1 MMSLSDLKKSNS
13 NFDFLQ
19 KELEKIANP
28 EKEKTSFQEDARY
41 WRAAVDKAGNG
52 YAIVR
57 FLPAIEGEELP
68 WVRVFSHGFQG
79 PSGRWYI
86 ENSLTTLGKSDPV
99 SDANNE
105 LWNSGSEA
113 NKELARKR
121 KRRLNYIS
129 NILVVKDPANPENE
143 GKTFLFKYGKKIFDK
158 INDVMFPAFADEQA
172 INPFDFWKGA
182 NFKLKIRKVEGFT
195 NYDKSEFEGTTE
207 LFEGN
212 DDKIEAVWKGQHSL
226 QQFVDPSNFKPYE
239 ELKKKFD
246 EIIGN
251 TSASAVSN
259 VTETVLEHAE
269 KFGPA
274 GGANDIPIEQPV
286 STDEKSDDAMSYFK
300 KLAEQ
305 D

>member
-28 EKEKTSFQEDARY
+28 EKEKTSYQEDTRY

-52 YAIVR
+52 YAVIR

-99 SDANNE
+99 SDATNE

-172 INPFDFWKGA
+172 VNPFDFWEGA
-182 NFKLKIRKVEGFT
+182 NFKLKIRKVE
-195 NYDKSEFEGTTE
+195 
-207 LFEGN
+207 
-212 DDKIEAVWKGQHSL
+212 
-226 QQFVDPSNFKPYE
+226 QFVDPSNFKPYE

-251 TSASAVSN
+251 TSGAVSN

>member
-28 EKEKTSFQEDARY
+28 EKEKTSYQEDTRY

-52 YAIVR
+52 YAVVR

-195 NYDKSEFEGTTE
+195 NYDKSEFEGITE
-207 LFEGN
+207 LFEGD
-212 DDKIEAVWKGQHSL
+212 DDKIEAVWKAEHAL

-251 TSASAVSN
+251 TSGAVSN

-274 GGANDIPIEQPV
+274 GGADDIPIEQPV

>member
-1 MMSLSDLKKSNS
+1 MSLSDLKKSNS

-28 EKEKTSFQEDARY
+28 EKEKTSYQEDTRY

-52 YAIVR
+52 YAVVR

-195 NYDKSEFEGTTE
+195 NYDKSEFEGITE
-207 LFEGN
+207 LFEGD
-212 DDKIEAVWKGQHSL
+212 DDKIEAVWKAEHAL

-251 TSASAVSN
+251 TSGAVSN

>member
-1 MMSLSDLKKSNS
+1 MSLSDLKKSNS

-28 EKEKTSFQEDARY
+28 EKEKTSYQEDTRY

-52 YAIVR
+52 YAVIR

-172 INPFDFWKGA
+172 VNPFDFWKGA
-182 NFKLKIRKVEGFT
+182 NFKLKFLKVMMIRLRLYGRLNT
-195 NYDKSEFEGTTE
+195 LYN
-207 LFEGN
+207 
-212 DDKIEAVWKGQHSL
+212 SL
-226 QQFVDPSNFKPYE
+226 STHLTSNLMK
-239 ELKKKFD
+239 
-246 EIIGN
+246 N
-251 TSASAVSN
+251 
-259 VTETVLEHAE
+259 
-269 KFGPA
+269 
-274 GGANDIPIEQPV
+274 
-286 STDEKSDDAMSYFK
+286 
-300 KLAEQ
+300 
-305 D
+305 

>member
-1 MMSLSDLKKSNS
+1 MSLSDLKKSNS

-28 EKEKTSFQEDARY
+28 EKEKTSYQEDTRY

-52 YAIVR
+52 YAVVR

-172 INPFDFWKGA
+172 VNPFDFWKGA

-212 DDKIEAVWKGQHSL
+212 DDKIEAVWKAEHAL

-251 TSASAVSN
+251 TSGAVSN

>member
-1 MMSLSDLKKSNS
+1 MSLSDLKKSNS

-28 EKEKTSFQEDARY
+28 EKEKTSYQEDTRY

-52 YAIVR
+52 YAVVR

-195 NYDKSEFEGTTE
+195 NYDKSEFEGITE

-212 DDKIEAVWKGQHSL
+212 DDKIEAVWKAEHAL

-251 TSASAVSN
+251 TSGAVSN
-259 VTETVLEHAE
+259 VTETVLDHAE

>member
-1 MMSLSDLKKSNS
+1 MSLSDLKKSNS

-28 EKEKTSFQEDARY
+28 EKEKTSYQEDTRY

-52 YAIVR
+52 YAVIR

-158 INDVMFPAFADEQA
+158 INDVMFPAFADEQTV
-172 INPFDFWKGA
+172 NPFDFWKGA

-212 DDKIEAVWKGQHSL
+212 DDKIEAVWKAEHAL

-251 TSASAVSN
+251 TSGAVSN

>member
-172 INPFDFWKGA
+172 VNPFDFWKGA
-182 NFKLKIRKVEGFT
+182 NFNLKIRKVEGFT

>member
-1 MMSLSDLKKSNS
+1 MSLSDLKKSNS

-28 EKEKTSFQEDARY
+28 EKEKTTYQEDTRY

-52 YAIVR
+52 YAVIR

-195 NYDKSEFEGTTE
+195 NYDKSEFEGITE

-212 DDKIEAVWKGQHSL
+212 DDKIEAVWKAEHAL

-246 EIIGN
+246 EIVGN

-274 GGANDIPIEQPV
+274 GGADDIPIEQPV

>member
-1 MMSLSDLKKSNS
+1 MSLSDLKKSNS

-28 EKEKTSFQEDARY
+28 EKEKTSYQEDTRY

-52 YAIVR
+52 YAVIR

-172 INPFDFWKGA
+172 VNPFDFWKGA

-212 DDKIEAVWKGQHSL
+212 DDKIEAVWKAEHAL

>member
-1 MMSLSDLKKSNS
+1 MSLSDLKKSNS

-28 EKEKTSFQEDARY
+28 EKEKTSYQEDTRY

-52 YAIVR
+52 YAVIR

-172 INPFDFWKGA
+172 VNPFDFWKGA

-195 NYDKSEFEGTTE
+195 NYDKSEFEGITE
-207 LFEGN
+207 LFEGD
-212 DDKIEAVWKGQHSL
+212 DDKIEAVWKAEHAL

-251 TSASAVSN
+251 TSGAVSN

>member
-1 MMSLSDLKKSNS
+1 MSLSDLKKSNS

-28 EKEKTSFQEDARY
+28 EKEKTSYQEDTRY

-52 YAIVR
+52 YAVVR

-195 NYDKSEFEGTTE
+195 NYDKSEFEGITE
-207 LFEGN
+207 LFEGD
-212 DDKIEAVWKGQHSL
+212 DDKIEAVWKAEHAL

-239 ELKKKFD
+239 ELKKKLD

-251 TSASAVSN
+251 TSGAVSN
-259 VTETVLEHAE
+259 VTETVLDHAE

-274 GGANDIPIEQPV
+274 GGADDIPIEQPV

>member
-1 MMSLSDLKKSNS
+1 MSLSDLKKSNS

-28 EKEKTSFQEDARY
+28 EKEKTSYQEDTRY

-52 YAIVR
+52 YAVVR

-105 LWNSGSEA
+105 LWNSSSEA

-195 NYDKSEFEGTTE
+195 NYDKSEDEGITE
-207 LFEGN
+207 LFEGD
-212 DDKIEAVWKGQHSL
+212 DDKIEAVWKAEHAL

-251 TSASAVSN
+251 TSGAVSN
-259 VTETVLEHAE
+259 VTETVLDHAE

-274 GGANDIPIEQPV
+274 GGADDIPIEQPV

>member
-1 MMSLSDLKKSNS
+1 MSLSDLKKSNS

-28 EKEKTSFQEDARY
+28 EKEKTSYQEDTRY

-52 YAIVR
+52 YAVVR

-182 NFKLKIRKVEGFT
+182 HFKLKIRKVEGFT
-195 NYDKSEFEGTTE
+195 NYDKSEFEGITE
-207 LFEGN
+207 LFEGD
-212 DDKIEAVWKGQHSL
+212 DDKIEAVWKAEHAL

-259 VTETVLEHAE
+259 VTETVLDHAE

-274 GGANDIPIEQPV
+274 GGADDIPIEQPV

>member
-1 MMSLSDLKKSNS
+1 MSLSDLKKSNS

-28 EKEKTSFQEDARY
+28 EKEKTSYQEDTRY

-52 YAIVR
+52 YAVVR

-212 DDKIEAVWKGQHSL
+212 DDKIEAVWKAEHAL

-251 TSASAVSN
+251 TSGAVSN

>member
-28 EKEKTSFQEDARY
+28 EKEKTSYQEDTRY

-52 YAIVR
+52 YAVIR

-172 INPFDFWKGA
+172 VNPFDFWKGA

-212 DDKIEAVWKGQHSL
+212 DDKIEAVWKAEHAL

-251 TSASAVSN
+251 TSGAVSN

>member
-1 MMSLSDLKKSNS
+1 MSLSDLKKSNS

-28 EKEKTSFQEDARY
+28 EKEKTSYQEDTRY

-52 YAIVR
+52 YAVIR

-129 NILVVKDPANPENE
+129 NILVVKDP
-143 GKTFLFKYGKKIFDK
+143 
-158 INDVMFPAFADEQA
+158 
-172 INPFDFWKGA
+172 
-182 NFKLKIRKVEGFT
+182 
-195 NYDKSEFEGTTE
+195 SESRERR
-207 LFEGN
+207 
-212 DDKIEAVWKGQHSL
+212 
-226 QQFVDPSNFKPYE
+226 
-239 ELKKKFD
+239 
-246 EIIGN
+246 
-251 TSASAVSN
+251 
-259 VTETVLEHAE
+259 
-269 KFGPA
+269 
-274 GGANDIPIEQPV
+274 
-286 STDEKSDDAMSYFK
+286 
-300 KLAEQ
+300 
-305 D
+305 

>member
-28 EKEKTSFQEDARY
+28 EKEKTSYQEDTRY

-52 YAIVR
+52 YAVVR

-195 NYDKSEFEGTTE
+195 NYDKSEFEGITE
-207 LFEGN
+207 LFEGD
-212 DDKIEAVWKGQHSL
+212 DDKIEAVWKAEHAL
-226 QQFVDPSNFKPYE
+226 QQFVDPANFKPYE
-239 ELKKKFD
+239 VLKKKFD

-251 TSASAVSN
+251 TSGAVSN
-259 VTETVLEHAE
+259 VTETVLDHAE

-274 GGANDIPIEQPV
+274 GGADDIPIEQPV

>member
-1 MMSLSDLKKSNS
+1 MSLSDLKKSNS

-28 EKEKTSFQEDARY
+28 EKEKTSYQEDTRY

-52 YAIVR
+52 YAVVR

-121 KRRLNYIS
+121 KRRLIYIS

-195 NYDKSEFEGTTE
+195 NYDKSEFEGITE
-207 LFEGN
+207 LFEGD
-212 DDKIEAVWKGQHSL
+212 DDKIEAVWKAEHAL

-251 TSASAVSN
+251 TSGAVSN
-259 VTETVLEHAE
+259 VTETVLDHAE

-274 GGANDIPIEQPV
+274 GGADDIPIEQPV

>member
-1 MMSLSDLKKSNS
+1 MSLSDLKKSNS

-28 EKEKTSFQEDARY
+28 EKEKTSYQEDTRY

-52 YAIVR
+52 YAVVR

-86 ENSLTTLGKSDPV
+86 ENSITTLGKSDPV

-195 NYDKSEFEGTTE
+195 NYDKSEFEGITE
-207 LFEGN
+207 LFEGD
-212 DDKIEAVWKGQHSL
+212 DDKIEAVWKAEHAL

-251 TSASAVSN
+251 TSGAVSN
-259 VTETVLEHAE
+259 VTETVLDHAE

-274 GGANDIPIEQPV
+274 GGADDIPIEQPV

>member
-1 MMSLSDLKKSNS
+1 MSLSDLKKSNS

-28 EKEKTSFQEDARY
+28 EKEKTTYQEDTRY

-52 YAIVR
+52 YAVIR

-195 NYDKSEFEGTTE
+195 NYDKSEFEGITE
-207 LFEGN
+207 LFEGD
-212 DDKIEAVWKGQHSL
+212 DDKIEAVWKAEHAL

>member
-1 MMSLSDLKKSNS
+1 MSLSDLKKSNS

-28 EKEKTSFQEDARY
+28 EKEKTSYQEDTRY

-52 YAIVR
+52 YAVIR

-172 INPFDFWKGA
+172 VNPFDFWKGA

>member
-1 MMSLSDLKKSNS
+1 MSLDTLKRTNSLDKLLGAVQLENAPQEKKSYK
-13 NFDFLQ
+13 DERLW
-19 KELEKIANP
+19 KPEL
-28 EKEKTSFQEDARY
+28 
-41 WRAAVDKAGNG
+41 DKSGNG
-52 YAIVR
+52 YAVLR

-195 NYDKSEFEGTTE
+195 NYDKSEFEGITE
-207 LFEGN
+207 LFEGD
-212 DDKIEAVWKGQHSL
+212 DDKIEAVWKAEHAL

-251 TSASAVSN
+251 TSGAVSN
-259 VTETVLEHAE
+259 VTETVLDHAE

-274 GGANDIPIEQPV
+274 GGADDIPIEQPV

>member
-1 MMSLSDLKKSNS
+1 MSLSDLKKSNS

-28 EKEKTSFQEDARY
+28 EKEKTSYQEDTRY

-52 YAIVR
+52 YAVIR

-182 NFKLKIRKVEGFT
+182 NFKLKMRKVEGFT
-195 NYDKSEFEGTTE
+195 NYDKSEFEGITE
-207 LFEGN
+207 LFEGD
-212 DDKIEAVWKGQHSL
+212 DDKIEAVWKAEHAL

-251 TSASAVSN
+251 TSGAVSN

>member
-28 EKEKTSFQEDARY
+28 EKEKTSYQEDTRY

-52 YAIVR
+52 YAVIR

-195 NYDKSEFEGTTE
+195 NYDKSEFEGITE
-207 LFEGN
+207 LFEGD
-212 DDKIEAVWKGQHSL
+212 DDKIEAVWKAEHAL

-251 TSASAVSN
+251 TSGAVSN
-259 VTETVLEHAE
+259 VTETVLDHAE

-274 GGANDIPIEQPV
+274 GGADDIPIEQPV

>member
-1 MMSLSDLKKSNS
+1 MSLSDLKKSNS

-28 EKEKTSFQEDARY
+28 EKEKTSYQEDTRY

-52 YAIVR
+52 YAVVR

-195 NYDKSEFEGTTE
+195 NYDKSEFEGITE
-207 LFEGN
+207 LFEGD
-212 DDKIEAVWKGQHSL
+212 DDKIEAVWKAEHAL

-251 TSASAVSN
+251 TTGAVSN
-259 VTETVLEHAE
+259 VTETVLDHAE

-274 GGANDIPIEQPV
+274 GGADDIPIEQPV

>member
-1 MMSLSDLKKSNS
+1 MSLSDLKKSNS

-28 EKEKTSFQEDARY
+28 EKEKTSYQEDTRY

-52 YAIVR
+52 YAVVR

-195 NYDKSEFEGTTE
+195 NYDKSEFEGITE
-207 LFEGN
+207 LFEGD
-212 DDKIEAVWKGQHSL
+212 DDKIEAVWKAEHAL
-226 QQFVDPSNFKPYE
+226 QQFVAPSNFKPYE

-251 TSASAVSN
+251 TSGAVSN
-259 VTETVLEHAE
+259 VTETVLDHAE

-274 GGANDIPIEQPV
+274 GGADDIPIEQPV

>member
-1 MMSLSDLKKSNS
+1 MSLSDLKKSNS

-28 EKEKTSFQEDARY
+28 EKEKTSYQEDTRY

-52 YAIVR
+52 YAVVR

-195 NYDKSEFEGTTE
+195 NYDKSEFESITE
-207 LFEGN
+207 LFEGD
-212 DDKIEAVWKGQHSL
+212 DDKIEAVWKAEHAL

-251 TSASAVSN
+251 TSGAVSN

-274 GGANDIPIEQPV
+274 GGADDIPIEQPV

>member
-28 EKEKTSFQEDARY
+28 EKEKTSYQEDTRY

-52 YAIVR
+52 YAVVR

-195 NYDKSEFEGTTE
+195 NYDKSEFESITE
-207 LFEGN
+207 LFEGD
-212 DDKIEAVWKGQHSL
+212 DDKIEAVWKAEHAL

-251 TSASAVSN
+251 TSGAVSN
-259 VTETVLEHAE
+259 VTETVLDHAE

-274 GGANDIPIEQPV
+274 GGADDIPIEQPV

>member
-1 MMSLSDLKKSNS
+1 MSLSDLKKSNS

-28 EKEKTSFQEDARY
+28 EKEKTSYQEDTRY

-52 YAIVR
+52 YAVIR

-172 INPFDFWKGA
+172 VNPFDFWKGA

-195 NYDKSEFEGTTE
+195 NYDKSEFEGITE

-212 DDKIEAVWKGQHSL
+212 DDKIEAVWKAEHAL

-251 TSASAVSN
+251 TSGAVSN
-259 VTETVLEHAE
+259 VTETVLDHAE

-274 GGANDIPIEQPV
+274 GGADDIPIEQPV

>member
-1 MMSLSDLKKSNS
+1 M
-13 NFDFLQ
+13 
-19 KELEKIANP
+19 
-28 EKEKTSFQEDARY
+28 
-41 WRAAVDKAGNG
+41 
-52 YAIVR
+52 
-57 FLPAIEGEELP
+57 
-68 WVRVFSHGFQG
+68 FSHGFQG

-172 INPFDFWKGA
+172 VNPFDFWKGA

-212 DDKIEAVWKGQHSL
+212 DDKIEAVWKAEHAL

-251 TSASAVSN
+251 TSGAVSN

>member
-1 MMSLSDLKKSNS
+1 MSLSDLKKSNS

-28 EKEKTSFQEDARY
+28 EKEKTSYQEDTRY

-52 YAIVR
+52 YAVVR

-212 DDKIEAVWKGQHSL
+212 DDKIEAVWKAEHAL

-251 TSASAVSN
+251 TSGAVSN
-259 VTETVLEHAE
+259 VTETVLDHAE

-274 GGANDIPIEQPV
+274 GGADDIPIEQPV

>member
-1 MMSLSDLKKSNS
+1 MSLSDLKKSNS

-28 EKEKTSFQEDARY
+28 EKEKTSYQEDTRY

-52 YAIVR
+52 YAVVR

-195 NYDKSEFEGTTE
+195 NYDKSEFEGITE
-207 LFEGN
+207 LFEGD

-259 VTETVLEHAE
+259 VTETVLDHAE

-274 GGANDIPIEQPV
+274 GGADDIPIEQPV

>member
-28 EKEKTSFQEDARY
+28 EKEKTSYQEDTRY

-52 YAIVR
+52 YAVVR

-195 NYDKSEFEGTTE
+195 NYDKSEFEGITE
-207 LFEGN
+207 LFEGD
-212 DDKIEAVWKGQHSL
+212 DDKIEAVWKAEHAL

-251 TSASAVSN
+251 TSGAVSN
-259 VTETVLEHAE
+259 VTETVLDHAE

-274 GGANDIPIEQPV
+274 GGADDIPIEQPV

>member
-1 MMSLSDLKKSNS
+1 MSLSDLKKSNS

-28 EKEKTSFQEDARY
+28 EKEKTSYQEDTRY

-52 YAIVR
+52 YAVVR

-172 INPFDFWKGA
+172 VNPFDFWKGA

-251 TSASAVSN
+251 TSGAVSN
-259 VTETVLEHAE
+259 VTETVLDHAE

-274 GGANDIPIEQPV
+274 GGADDIPIEQPV

>member
-1 MMSLSDLKKSNS
+1 MSLSDLKKSNS

-28 EKEKTSFQEDARY
+28 EKEKTSYQEDTRY

-52 YAIVR
+52 YAVIR

-212 DDKIEAVWKGQHSL
+212 DDKIEAVWKAEHAL

-251 TSASAVSN
+251 TSGTVSN

>member
-1 MMSLSDLKKSNS
+1 MSLSDLKKSNS

-28 EKEKTSFQEDARY
+28 EKEKTSYQEDTRY

-52 YAIVR
+52 YAVVR

-195 NYDKSEFEGTTE
+195 NYDKSEFEGITE
-207 LFEGN
+207 LFEGD
-212 DDKIEAVWKGQHSL
+212 DDKIEAVWKAEHAL

-251 TSASAVSN
+251 TSGAVSN
-259 VTETVLEHAE
+259 VTETVLDHAE

-274 GGANDIPIEQPV
+274 GGADDIPIEQPV

>member
-28 EKEKTSFQEDARY
+28 EKEKTSYQEDTRY

-52 YAIVR
+52 YAVVR

-172 INPFDFWKGA
+172 VNPFDFWKGA

-212 DDKIEAVWKGQHSL
+212 DDKIEAVWKAEHAL

-251 TSASAVSN
+251 TSGAVSN

>member
-1 MMSLSDLKKSNS
+1 MSLSDLKKSNS

-28 EKEKTSFQEDARY
+28 EKEKTTYQEDTRY

-52 YAIVR
+52 YAVIR

-195 NYDKSEFEGTTE
+195 NYDKSEFEGITE
-207 LFEGN
+207 LFEGD
-212 DDKIEAVWKGQHSL
+212 DDKIEAVWKAEHAL

-246 EIIGN
+246 EIVGN

-274 GGANDIPIEQPV
+274 GGADDIPIEQPV

>member
-28 EKEKTSFQEDARY
+28 EKEKTSYQEDTRY

-52 YAIVR
+52 YAVVR

-172 INPFDFWKGA
+172 VNPFDFWKGA

-195 NYDKSEFEGTTE
+195 NYDKSEFEGITE
-207 LFEGN
+207 LFEGD
-212 DDKIEAVWKGQHSL
+212 DDKIEAVWKAEHAL

-259 VTETVLEHAE
+259 VTETVLDHAE

-274 GGANDIPIEQPV
+274 GGADDIPIEQPV